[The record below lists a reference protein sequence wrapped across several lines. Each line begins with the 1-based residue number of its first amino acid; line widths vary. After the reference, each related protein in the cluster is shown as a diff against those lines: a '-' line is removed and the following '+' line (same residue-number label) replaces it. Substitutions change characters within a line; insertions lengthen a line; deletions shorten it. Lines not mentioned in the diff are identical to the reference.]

1 MSKYLA
7 SFYYGVVTFSAIGYG
22 DIKSTNSTER
32 VCATCLAL
40 VSTLEKQMS
49 ENRALSLKHLTATA

>member
-7 SFYYGVVTFSAIGYG
+7 SFYYGVVTFSSIGYG

-40 VSTLEKQMS
+40 VSTCKKKSMS
-49 ENRALSLKHLTATA
+49 KNRALSLNRARA

>member
-7 SFYYGVVTFSAIGYG
+7 SLYYGVVTFSSIGYG

-40 VSTLEKQMS
+40 VSPKKVKKQRYRL
-49 ENRALSLKHLTATA
+49 NRALIA